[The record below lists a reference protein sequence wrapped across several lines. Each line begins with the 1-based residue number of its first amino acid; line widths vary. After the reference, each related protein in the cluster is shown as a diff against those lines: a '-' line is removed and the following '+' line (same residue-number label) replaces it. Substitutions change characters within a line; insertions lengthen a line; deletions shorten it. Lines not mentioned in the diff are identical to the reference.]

1 MWQLVKE
8 HPRSFVY
15 ALLAHL
21 LLIIML
27 VINLDWATK
36 PTPAGAPSAPV
47 QAVVIDESKVNA
59 EVERLKTED
68 QRKVQQEQAAAERLR
83 ELEAKT
89 QQAEAA
95 RVKEQKKL
103 ETLKQKQVVEEK
115 RLKEQ
120 ESQRKLEQQ
129 KLATEQKKLE
139 QKKLEQKKLEQ
150 KQAEQKQQAAEA
162 EKKKQAEEKRLAE
175 AEAKR
180 KIEAEA
186 KAKADAEAKAK
197 TKADAEAKA
206 KADAEAKAKAAA
218 EAQRKAAEQAL
229 QAQIA
234 AEDAARD
241 QGIISQYVGIIGDR
255 VRRNWIQPPT
265 SRVGLSCVVQV
276 QLMPGGD
283 VISAQVV
290 QSSGDAAFDRSV
302 EAAVYRAAPLPLPP
316 DPGLFESFR
325 TLTFNF
331 SPK

>member
-68 QRKVQQEQAAAERLR
+68 QRKEQQEQAAAERLR

-180 KIEAEA
+180 KIEA
-186 KAKADAEAKAK
+186 KA
-197 TKADAEAKA
+197 KADAEAKA

-241 QGIISQYVGIIGDR
+241 QSIISQYVGIIGDR
-255 VRRNWIQPPT
+255 VRRNWIQPPS
-265 SRVGLSCVVQV
+265 SRVGLSCVVKV

>member
-68 QRKVQQEQAAAERLR
+68 QRKEQQEQAAAERLR

-89 QQAEAA
+89 KQAEAA

-103 ETLKQKQVVEEK
+103 ETLKQKQVVEEQ
-115 RLKEQ
+115 RLKER

-129 KLATEQKKLE
+129 KLATE

-241 QGIISQYVGIIGDR
+241 QSIISQYVGIIGDR
-255 VRRNWIQPPT
+255 VRRNWIQPPS
-265 SRVGLSCVVQV
+265 SRVGLSCVVKV

>member
-15 ALLAHL
+15 ALLAHA

-68 QRKVQQEQAAAERLR
+68 QRKVQKEQAAAERLR
-83 ELEAKT
+83 ELEAKSR
-89 QQAEAA
+89 QAEAT
-95 RVKEQKKL
+95 RVKEQQKL
-103 ETLKQKQVVEEK
+103 EALKQKQVVEEQ
-115 RLKEQ
+115 RLKER

-129 KLATEQKKLE
+129 RLATEQKKFE
-139 QKKLEQKKLEQ
+139 QKKLEQR
-150 KQAEQKQQAAEA
+150 QAEQRQ
-162 EKKKQAEEKRLAE
+162 QAEEKRLAE

-180 KIEAEA
+180 KIAA
-186 KAKADAEAKAK
+186 KAKADAEAKS
-197 TKADAEAKA
+197 KADAQ
-206 KADAEAKAKAAA
+206 AKAKAAA

-234 AEDAARD
+234 AEDATRD
-241 QGIISQYVGIIGDR
+241 QSIISQYVGIIGDR
-255 VRRNWIQPPT
+255 VRRNWIQPPS

-276 QLMPGGD
+276 QLLPGGD

>member
-21 LLIIML
+21 LLVIML

-68 QRKVQQEQAAAERLR
+68 RRKEQQEQAAAERLR

-89 QQAEAA
+89 KQAEAA

-103 ETLKQKQVVEEK
+103 EALKQQQVVEEQ
-115 RLKEQ
+115 RLKER

-129 KLATEQKKLE
+129 KLATEQKE
-139 QKKLEQKKLEQ
+139 LEQKKLEQ
-150 KQAEQKQQAAEA
+150 KQAEQKTQAAEA

-180 KIEAEA
+180 KIEA
-186 KAKADAEAKAK
+186 KA
-197 TKADAEAKA
+197 KADAEAKA

-234 AEDAARD
+234 AEDAARN
-241 QGIISQYVGIIGDR
+241 QSIISQYVGIIGDR
-255 VRRNWIQPPT
+255 VRRNWIQPPS
-265 SRVGLSCVVQV
+265 SRVGLSCLVQV

-302 EAAVYRAAPLPLPP
+302 EAAVFRAAPLPLPP

>member
-197 TKADAEAKA
+197 
-206 KADAEAKAKAAA
+206 ADAEAKAKAAA

-241 QGIISQYVGIIGDR
+241 QSIISQYVGIIGDR
-255 VRRNWIQPPT
+255 VRRNWIQPPS
-265 SRVGLSCVVQV
+265 SRVGLSCVVKV

>member
-150 KQAEQKQQAAEA
+150 KQAEQKQQTAEA

-186 KAKADAEAKAK
+186 KA
-197 TKADAEAKA
+197 KADAEAKA

-241 QGIISQYVGIIGDR
+241 QSIISQYVGIIGDR
-255 VRRNWIQPPT
+255 VRRNWIQPPS
-265 SRVGLSCVVQV
+265 SRVGLSCVVKV

>member
-68 QRKVQQEQAAAERLR
+68 QRKEQQEQAAAERLR

-89 QQAEAA
+89 KQAEAA

-103 ETLKQKQVVEEK
+103 ETLKQKQIVEEQ
-115 RLKEQ
+115 RLEER

-129 KLATEQKKLE
+129 KLATE

-162 EKKKQAEEKRLAE
+162 EKKKQTEEKRLAE

-180 KIEAEA
+180 KIEA
-186 KAKADAEAKAK
+186 KA
-197 TKADAEAKA
+197 KADAEAKA

-255 VRRNWIQPPT
+255 VRRNWIQPPS

-302 EAAVYRAAPLPLPP
+302 EAAVFRAAPLPLPP

>member
-68 QRKVQQEQAAAERLR
+68 QRKEQQEQAAAERLR

-115 RLKEQ
+115 RLKER

-129 KLATEQKKLE
+129 KLATE

-180 KIEAEA
+180 KIEA
-186 KAKADAEAKAK
+186 KA
-197 TKADAEAKA
+197 KADAEAKA

-241 QGIISQYVGIIGDR
+241 QSIISQYVGIIGDR
-255 VRRNWIQPPT
+255 VRRNWIQPPS

-283 VISAQVV
+283 VVSAQVV

>member
-103 ETLKQKQVVEEK
+103 EALKQKQVVEEK

-150 KQAEQKQQAAEA
+150 KQTEQKQQAAEA

-180 KIEAEA
+180 KIEA

-197 TKADAEAKA
+197 AKADAEAKA
-206 KADAEAKAKAAA
+206 KADAEAKEKAAA

-241 QGIISQYVGIIGDR
+241 QSIISQYVGIIGDR
-255 VRRNWIQPPT
+255 VRRNWIQPPS
-265 SRVGLSCVVQV
+265 SRVGLSCVVKV

-290 QSSGDAAFDRSV
+290 QGSGDAAFDRSV

>member
-68 QRKVQQEQAAAERLR
+68 LRKEQQEQAAAERLR

-89 QQAEAA
+89 KQAEAA

-139 QKKLEQKKLEQ
+139 QKKLEQK
-150 KQAEQKQQAAEA
+150 QAEQKQQAAEA

-180 KIEAEA
+180 KIEA
-186 KAKADAEAKAK
+186 KA
-197 TKADAEAKA
+197 KADAEAKA

-241 QGIISQYVGIIGDR
+241 QSIISHYVGIIGDR
-255 VRRNWIQPPT
+255 VRRNWIQPPS

-283 VISAQVV
+283 VVSAQVV

>member
-241 QGIISQYVGIIGDR
+241 QSIISQYVGIIGDR
-255 VRRNWIQPPT
+255 VRRNWIQPPS
-265 SRVGLSCVVQV
+265 SRVGLSCVVKV

-283 VISAQVV
+283 VVSAQVV

>member
-68 QRKVQQEQAAAERLR
+68 QRKEQQEQAAAERLR

-89 QQAEAA
+89 KQAEAA

-129 KLATEQKKLE
+129 KLATE

-197 TKADAEAKA
+197 
-206 KADAEAKAKAAA
+206 ADAEAKAKAAA

-241 QGIISQYVGIIGDR
+241 QSIISQYVGIIGDR
-255 VRRNWIQPPT
+255 VRRNWIQPPS
-265 SRVGLSCVVQV
+265 SRVGLSCVVKV

-302 EAAVYRAAPLPLPP
+302 EAAVFRAAPLPLPP

>member
-115 RLKEQ
+115 RLKAQ

-139 QKKLEQKKLEQ
+139 QKKLEQK
-150 KQAEQKQQAAEA
+150 QAEQKQQAAEA
-162 EKKKQAEEKRLAE
+162 EKKQQAEEKRLAE

-180 KIEAEA
+180 KIEA
-186 KAKADAEAKAK
+186 KA
-197 TKADAEAKA
+197 KADAEAKA

-218 EAQRKAAEQAL
+218 EQRKAAEQAL

-241 QGIISQYVGIIGDR
+241 QGIISQYVGFIGDR
-255 VRRNWIQPPT
+255 VRRNWIQPPS

-276 QLMPGGD
+276 QLLPSGD